1 MTTTCYIQQFTGNQ
15 HTLADYE
22 TSHPTTHHHTNTQ
35 SHNYQDS
42 NTTSTNGM
50 QHNTLLIQREEIP

>member
-22 TSHPTTHHHTNTQ
+22 TSHPTTHHHTKPQ
-35 SHNYQDS
+35 LSGS
-42 NTTSTNGM
+42 NTTSTNSM
-50 QHNTLLIQREEIP
+50 QHNTQLIQREEIP

>member
-22 TSHPTTHHHTNTQ
+22 TSHPTTHHHTKPQ
-35 SHNYQDS
+35 LSGLY
-42 NTTSTNGM
+42 NTTSTNSM
-50 QHNTLLIQREEIP
+50 QHNTQLIQREEIP